1 MTSTGNARGETH
13 ADRRASNLPSTTIV
27 IFRWLSTL
35 VVVVHAAFVVFVV
48 TGGFLALRWR
58 RLIWL
63 HLPAVVWAAA
73 IELIG
78 FRCPLTPLENA
89 LRLRAGETAYS
100 GTFLEYHLLRL
111 LYPAGLTR
119 SIQYALGAA
128 VILGNVGAYTLLW
141 RRARR
146 GAGGGSV

>member
-1 MTSTGNARGETH
+1 MGY
-13 ADRRASNLPSTTIV
+13 
-27 IFRWLSTL
+27 RWLSTA

-58 RLIWL
+58 RLVWL
-63 HLPAVVWAAA
+63 HVPTALWAVA
-73 IELIG
+73 IEVIG

-89 LRLRAGETAYS
+89 LRLRAGEPTYS

-119 SIQYALGAA
+119 SIQYALGAFVVVA
-128 VILGNVGAYTLLW
+128 NVAAYVLIW

-146 GAGGGSV
+146 GQ

>member
-1 MTSTGNARGETH
+1 MATAVERG
-13 ADRRASNLPSTTIV
+13 RASNLPSNAVV
-27 IFRWLSTL
+27 IYRWLSTL

-48 TGGFLALRWR
+48 IGGFLALRWR
-58 RLIWL
+58 RLIWV
-63 HLPAVVWAAA
+63 HLPTVAWAAA

-111 LYPAGLTR
+111 LYPTGLTR
-119 SIQYALGAA
+119 PIQYALGAA
-128 VILGNVGAYTLLW
+128 VVLGNVVAYVFLW
-141 RRARR
+141 RRTRR
-146 GAGGGSV
+146 GAGGAGRDPA